1 MTSTVKYHG
10 DAGSGRAV
18 ALLGLVPDF
27 VDAAVIDTT
36 LDELCGGI
44 SR

>member
-10 DAGSGRAV
+10 DAGIGRAV
-18 ALLGLVPDF
+18 ASSGLVPDF

-36 LDELCGGI
+36 RDARCGGI
-44 SR
+44 PR